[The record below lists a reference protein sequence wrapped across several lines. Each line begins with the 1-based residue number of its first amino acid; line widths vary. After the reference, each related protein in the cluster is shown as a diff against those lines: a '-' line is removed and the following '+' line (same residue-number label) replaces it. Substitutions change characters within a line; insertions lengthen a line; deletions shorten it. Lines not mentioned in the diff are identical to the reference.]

1 MNTYIHDRMKTE
13 LGFANREYSKQALNS
28 DWSGKIM
35 IIPFINDIMKVC
47 DQYAN
52 GAAKGISEIIT
63 YII

>member
-1 MNTYIHDRMKTE
+1 MRTE
-13 LGFANREYSKQALNS
+13 SIANRLLNS

-47 DQYAN
+47 DRYAN